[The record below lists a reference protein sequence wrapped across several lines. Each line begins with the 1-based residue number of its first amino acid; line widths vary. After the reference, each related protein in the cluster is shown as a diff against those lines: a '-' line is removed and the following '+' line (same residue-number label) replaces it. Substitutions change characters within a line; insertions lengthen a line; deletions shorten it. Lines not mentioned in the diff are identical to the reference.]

1 MAKKKKPTSD
11 PRSPQDLFKPEK
23 KEYYRQLELK
33 IPLARIEKYRKKNN
47 QSVNS

>member
-23 KEYYRQLELK
+23 KEYYRQLEL
-33 IPLARIEKYRKKNN
+33 PLDRVEKYRKKNN
-47 QSVNS
+47 QSVNA